1 MLDHCGRIF
10 TEVPKNEKKK
20 EVFDNYLEILRQRM
34 RRSDE
39 DCGIFMKQESVMSLY
54 EPTPMSPTSTK
65 GFLQPQDDAQRNNGT
80 QPSMAHMK
88 RNASYG
94 NLTDETEARVLVLYT
109 GGTIGMLRNEKNALA
124 PIANQLVKRIRKHP
138 QMYDE
143 EYATQRFGKASTMAP
158 LVLPHVQGEHRRI
171 VYTVTEYEPLL
182 DSSNMSFTDWMKIA
196 QDIKQSYEFF
206 DGFVVL
212 HGTDTLS
219 YTASA
224 LSFMLENLGKTV
236 IITGSQ
242 IPIFETRTDGKDNF
256 MSALI
261 IAGNYVIPEVC
272 VFFNSRLFR
281 GNRTIKVSSASLDA
295 FDSPNVAPIAKMGIN
310 VEVDYRLIFRP
321 CTVAKFTVH
330 AKLDENV
337 GILRI
342 FPNILAK
349 SVKAFLQ
356 ELKGVVLQS
365 FGAGN
370 VPSNRKDLIDV
381 LRDANERGVIIV
393 NCTQCITGSVVEL
406 YETGRH
412 LLDIGVIN
420 GYDMTPEAALVKLS
434 YVLSKDDW
442 SLETK
447 KTMMQNNLRGEL
459 TSGKGPELQE
469 FDLVDA
475 VARSLHLSTPKE
487 LEQLGAVL
495 FPAMVNASVV
505 AGDINK
511 IDMLRTYGA
520 NLSAVNYDL
529 RTALHVAC
537 AEGNDEV
544 VKHLLLNGAAVHIRD
559 RYDRSPLIEAINHDN
574 HEIIKLLLKCGAH
587 IFGSTR
593 SLGDSLAGA
602 AARGLVKRLESYRL
616 AGVDLSLQDN
626 SGRTA
631 LHLAALHGH
640 VNVVDY
646 LLKEEVEYRHDM
658 MGLTPLDYA
667 KKAINNSAT
676 IIAKIQ
682 EKFHKINGNSD

>member
-1 MLDHCGRIF
+1 MAYND
-10 TEVPKNEKKK
+10 
-20 EVFDNYLEILRQRM
+20 
-34 RRSDE
+34 RSDE
-39 DCGIFMKQESVMSLY
+39 DGGIFMKQESVMSLY
-54 EPTPMSPTSTK
+54 EPVSMSPTNTK
-65 GFLQPQDDAQRNNGT
+65 TFLLPTPQVEAPRNGNAAINNSAAMQRNV
-80 QPSMAHMK
+80 
-88 RNASYG
+88 SYG
-94 NLTDETEARVLVLYT
+94 NLMNQSEARVLVLYT
-109 GGTIGMLRNEKNALA
+109 GGTIGMLRNDKNALE

-143 EYATQRFGKASTMAP
+143 EYAQFRFGKASTMAP
-158 LVLPHVQGEHRRI
+158 LVLPQVEGEKRRI
-171 VYTVTEYEPLL
+171 IYTVNEYEPLL
-182 DSSNMSFTDWMKIA
+182 DSSNMTFSDWVKIA

-261 IAGNYVIPEVC
+261 IAGNYIIPEVC
-272 VFFNSRLFR
+272 VFFNSKLFR
-281 GNRTIKVSSASLDA
+281 GNRVIKVSSASFDA
-295 FDSPNVAPIAKMGIN
+295 FDSPNVAPIARMGIN

-321 CTVAKFTVH
+321 CNVEKFSVH

-337 GILRI
+337 GLLRI
-342 FPNILAK
+342 FPNILAPTI
-349 SVKAFLQ
+349 KAFLL
-356 ELKGVVLQS
+356 ELRGVVLQT

-370 VPSNRKDLIDV
+370 IPSNRKDLIDV
-381 LRDANERGVIIV
+381 LKEANDRGVIIV
-393 NCTQCITGSVVEL
+393 NCTQCMTGSVAEI

-420 GYDMTPEAALVKLS
+420 GFDMTPEAALAKLS
-434 YVLSKDDW
+434 YVLSKDEW

-447 KTMMQNNLRGEL
+447 KAMMQNNLRGEL
-459 TSGKGPELQE
+459 SNGKTLQLQD

-495 FPAMVNASVV
+495 FPAMVNAAVV

-511 IDMLRTYGA
+511 IDTLRTYGA
-520 NLSAVNYDL
+520 NLSAINYDQ
-529 RTALHVAC
+529 RTALHIAC
-537 AEGNDEV
+537 AEGNEEV

-559 RYDRSPLIEAINHDN
+559 RYERSALSEAINHDH

-587 IFGSTR
+587 LVVSTR

-602 AARGLVKRLESYRL
+602 AARGLIKRLESYRL
-616 AGVDLSLQDN
+616 AGVDLSLQDS
-626 SGRTA
+626 SGRSA
-631 LHLAALHGH
+631 LHMAALHGH
-640 VNVVDY
+640 IGVVEY
-646 LLKEEVEYRHDM
+646 LLKQDVEFSVDM
-658 MGLTPLDYA
+658 LGLSPLDYA
-667 KKAINNSAT
+667 EKAINNKFM
-676 IIAKIQ
+676 IIQLLEGKSL
-682 EKFHKINGNSD
+682 KINGNSD